1 VECFENLSAPP
12 KRDLLD
18 RWKPMP
24 RPSFEA
30 SITFPRVRRLSG
42 FVIFSADDQQLS
54 AAVLGIGLQA
64 HVVIAV
70 ECMPVQGVAEC
81 ASWNS
86 CRNDVGPVRI
96 QFRVHLVTIVD
107 RRIRCNNHRP
117 RPNFAALLRADG
129 RDCTAAELDG
139 WRSGKEVNTASSG
152 PFD

>member
-70 ECMPVQGVAEC
+70 ECIPAQGVAEC

-86 CRNDVGPVRI
+86 CRNDVSHVRI
-96 QFRVHLVTIVD
+96 HIRVHLDTIVY
-107 RRIRCNNHRP
+107 RRSSVIHHRTP
-117 RPNFAALLRADG
+117 PM
-129 RDCTAAELDG
+129 LDAFT
-139 WRSGKEVNTASSG
+139 RSNRT
-152 PFD
+152 